1 MCLEHVWY
9 INRPK
14 DVVSWVK
21 GRIRFHLNPNVF
33 HIINI
38 DYCHGLETKKKRINK
53 VLKESILTTFIYSL
67 NIYSMQ
73 FLKNTEN
80 VISSNIAHCTSF
92 YFYFFN
98 EAHNFFI
105 FIYDILRQLH
115 YF

>member
-38 DYCHGLETKKKRINK
+38 DYCHGLETKKKKNKQSVKRIN
-53 VLKESILTTFIYSL
+53 FD
-67 NIYSMQ
+67 NIY
-73 FLKNTEN
+73 
-80 VISSNIAHCTSF
+80 
-92 YFYFFN
+92 
-98 EAHNFFI
+98 I
-105 FIYDILRQLH
+105 FIKHI
-115 YF
+115 FNAIS